1 MTITRSRRAAGL
13 LVACMAVLIAGVGL
27 AAPASATAY
36 RYWSYWQ
43 GASGTWVAA
52 QTGPGDYSVVDQD
65 VQGWRFAI
73 TTDQPAQ
80 APDNAPA
87 FATLCPTLAA
97 STAPEGQ
104 VRVAVVVDGGFAADA
119 PVGQAP
125 GPDVVSCVTVPAG
138 STGNQALA
146 AAATTTIQDGLVCA
160 VNGYPTD
167 ECGAEVSD
175 ADAAAAAAKAAAE
188 QPNPAVVTAA
198 SGTAAADG
206 TTTSTSSPVGLLLG
220 GAVVFGL
227 LAAAWLIPAAR
238 RRQRAA
244 ARTAREAEARAG
256 APEAP
261 APGTTTSDRTGQ

>member
-1 MTITRSRRAAGL
+1 VTITRSRRVAGL
-13 LVACMAVLIAGVGL
+13 LVACLAVLLAGVGL
-27 AAPASATAY
+27 AAPANATAY

-52 QTGPGDYSVVDQD
+52 QTGPGDYTVVDQD

-80 APDNAPA
+80 APDNAPD
-87 FATLCPTLAA
+87 FAALCPTLAA

-119 PVGQAP
+119 PAGQAP

-138 STGNQALA
+138 STGNQALS
-146 AAATTTIQDGLVCA
+146 AATSTTIQDGLVCA

-167 ECGAEVSD
+167 ECGAEVAD
-175 ADAAAAAAKAAAE
+175 ADAAAAAASAATE

-198 SGTAAADG
+198 SASAAAGG
-206 TTTSTSSPVGLLLG
+206 TTTSTGSPLGLILG

-244 ARTAREAEARAG
+244 ARAAREVQAQAG
-256 APEAP
+256 APGTSGA
-261 APGTTTSDRTGQ
+261 GTTTDRTGQ